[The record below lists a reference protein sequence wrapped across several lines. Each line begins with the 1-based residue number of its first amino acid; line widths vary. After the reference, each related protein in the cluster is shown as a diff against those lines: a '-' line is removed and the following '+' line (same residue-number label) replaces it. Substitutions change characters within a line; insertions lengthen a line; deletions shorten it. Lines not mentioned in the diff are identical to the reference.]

1 MRRLN
6 LNYLLIFIP
15 VALGL
20 YWFAANPLLVFA
32 MAALAIVPLSKIV
45 GSSTETLGAYLGPT
59 LGGLLNASMDNAPEL
74 IIGAFALKKGLMTV
88 VKASLTGS
96 ILGNL
101 LLTLGLAM
109 FAGGLRYPHQ
119 KYNVRAARLS
129 MSMMF
134 LAVGGLMVPALF
146 HFTSRSAEHEISV
159 QIAGILL
166 LVYVLSLIY
175 KLFTHR
181 KLFEAA
187 QPAELEVVKTHS
199 WRIALGLLAATTVVL
214 ALMSEVLTDA
224 LGPAT
229 KQLGI
234 NDVFAGIILL
244 ASVSNISG
252 MMNAV
257 VFARKNQMDLVAS
270 SVIGGA
276 TQIAL
281 LVAPAL
287 VLASLFLPTHMDLLF
302 SRLELVA
309 LTISIFIARNM
320 TIDGESDWLEG
331 AMLMAVFL
339 ILGIGFYYAN

>member
-1 MRRLN
+1 LRRFN
-6 LNYLLIFIP
+6 LDYLLIFIP
-15 VALGL
+15 IALGL
-20 YWFAANPLLVFA
+20 YWYEANPLVVFA
-32 MAALAIVPLSKIV
+32 MAALTIVPLSKIV

-59 LGGLLNASMDNAPEL
+59 LGGLLNASMGNAPEL
-74 IIGAFALKKGLMTV
+74 IIGIFALKNGLITV

-109 FAGGLRYPHQ
+109 FAGGLRYPRQ

-146 HFTSRSAEHEISV
+146 HFTSRSAEHEISL

-175 KLFTHR
+175 TLLTHR

-187 QPAELEVVKTHS
+187 QPAELEAVKTHS

-234 NDVFAGIILL
+234 NDIFAGVILL
-244 ASVSNISG
+244 ASVSNISE

-257 VFARKNQMDLVAS
+257 VFARKNQMDLVAN
-270 SVIGGA
+270 SVIGAA

-281 LVAPAL
+281 LVAPTL
-287 VLASLFLPTHMDLLF
+287 VLASLLLSTPMDLLF

-320 TIDGESDWLEG
+320 TIEGESDWLEG
-331 AMLMAVFL
+331 AMLIAVFVM
-339 ILGIGFYYAN
+339 LGIGFFYAG